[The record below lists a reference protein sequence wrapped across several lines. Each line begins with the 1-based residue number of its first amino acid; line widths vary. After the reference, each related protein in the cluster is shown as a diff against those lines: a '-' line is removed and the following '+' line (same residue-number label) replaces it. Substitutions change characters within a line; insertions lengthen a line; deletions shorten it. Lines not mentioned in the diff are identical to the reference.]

1 MMTINKY
8 EVWTKIKGDEFCDY
22 EGMDIKEALRVA
34 RQFKDQGAELRT
46 NIDEVDGGLNYD
58 TVAYRFFVSIAETG
72 DKLEECDSLAEAER
86 RIREMEE
93 QDRLEECYDPDY
105 YAVTD
110 EDGQSYRADLDDM
123 TEEQATADAKSIRRM
138 RENTGLNRKAFCD
151 KYGIPYRT
159 MQDWEDGK
167 SKPVE
172 WAERLLRRAVRD
184 DFPG

>member
-1 MMTINKY
+1 MMKINKY
-8 EVWTKIKGDEFCDY
+8 EVVTRIGCDEFCDY
-22 EGMDIKEALRVA
+22 EGQDIREALRVA

-72 DKLEECDSLAEAER
+72 DQLEECDSLAEAEK
-86 RIREMEE
+86 RIREMEDD
-93 QDRLEECYDPDY
+93 DRLEGNYTPNY

-123 TEEQATADAKSIRRM
+123 TEEQAAANAKCVRRM
-138 RENTGLNRKAFCD
+138 REHTGLSRKAFCD

-172 WAERLLRRAVRD
+172 WAEGLLRRAVRE

>member
-1 MMTINKY
+1 MMTLHKY
-8 EVWTKIKGDEFCDY
+8 EVVTKIGCDEFCDY

-46 NIDEVDGGLNYD
+46 DIDEVDGGLNYD
-58 TVAYRFFVSIAETG
+58 TVAYRFFVGIANTG

-93 QDRLEECYDPDY
+93 DDRIEGNYTPDY

>member
-1 MMTINKY
+1 MMTLHKY
-8 EVWTKIKGDEFCDY
+8 EVVTKIGCDEFCDY
-22 EGMDIKEALRVA
+22 AGQDIKEALRVA
-34 RQFKDQGAELRT
+34 RQFKDQNAELRT

-58 TVAYRFFVSIAETG
+58 TVAYRFFVSISETG
-72 DKLEECDSLAEAER
+72 DQLEECDSLAEAER
-86 RIREMEE
+86 RIREMEDD
-93 QDRLEECYDPDY
+93 DRLEGNYTPNY

-123 TEEQATADAKSIRRM
+123 TEEQATANARCVRWM
-138 RENTGLNRKAFCD
+138 RECTGLSRKAFCD

-172 WAERLLRRAVRD
+172 WAEGLLRRVVCE